1 MFAPTLVT
9 LHLVLA
15 MQAAPTF
22 DAARASAPA
31 PAEAVRAE
39 AAPVPLARQGD
50 AALFADLSDEAVLA
64 RAIDVIAGIDTL
76 RARFAQT
83 SPTGA
88 VSAGTVSMDRPGRLR
103 FQYDAP
109 STQDIVATGG
119 LVYVHDTDLET
130 TDSYPVGQTPLR
142 FLLTDRVDGEGVR
155 LTSVTRMPGEVAI
168 ALQAADDELSGEVA
182 LVFAGTPDAL
192 TLDRWAV
199 VDPQGGLTVVMLEE
213 VETGI
218 TLPRRQFRIPRAE
231 RRFGTDRR

>member
-1 MFAPTLVT
+1 MIFPALAAV
-9 LHLVLA
+9 HAASVLA
-15 MQAAPTF
+15 TTAPQEGAAAEPVAAPLV
-22 DAARASAPA
+22 APA
-31 PAEAVRAE
+31 SETGV
-39 AAPVPLARQGD
+39 
-50 AALFADLSDEAVLA
+50 LFADLPDEDVLA
-64 RAIDVIAGIDTL
+64 RAAETIEAIDTL
-76 RARFAQT
+76 RARFVQT
-83 SPTGA
+83 APSGA
-88 VSAGTVSMDRPGRLR
+88 VTSGTVTMDRPGRLR
-103 FQYDAP
+103 FDYDAP
-109 STQDIVATGG
+109 SAQRIVATGG
-119 LVYVHDTDLET
+119 LVYVHDADLET